1 MARGSR
7 GSAESVAFW
16 EEIPHLRVEKTVNP
30 VAIYKRL
37 DAGLTRPLEERPYQI
52 YIPVPGSKKGKR
64 KSLKVAD
71 RDEALIRAAEELIN
85 LRVQLQ

>member
-16 EEIPHLRVEKTVNP
+16 EEIPHLRVEKTANP

-37 DAGLTRPLEERPYQI
+37 DAGLTRPLEERPH
-52 YIPVPGSKKGKR
+52 PGWTGQHQVDGKDGTR
-64 KSLKVAD
+64 PHWSAD
-71 RDEALIRAAEELIN
+71 WSE
-85 LRVQLQ
+85 